1 MDLKLTNRIAVV
13 AGGSRGSGY
22 AVAAELAA
30 EGARVVLTGRN
41 PDFVADAVDR
51 ITQAGGTV
59 RGLVTNMVSVEDAKR
74 IVDLAREAFGEPD
87 ILVVNPPSPSN
98 TSGFEAV
105 TNEEYLAAHDMY
117 TMSLVNLARE
127 VLPAMKARRW
137 GRIVELASIV
147 KTPHLHVPLPHQN
160 TRVAS
165 VAIIKTISFEYA
177 KYEITAN
184 SIAPGAIASALA
196 TEYFEVNGYD
206 AEAYLKATP
215 MERFGYPED
224 IAALVAFLCSQRAN
238 FISGET
244 IRIDGGASVS
254 LF

>member
-1 MDLKLTNRIAVV
+1 M
-13 AGGSRGSGY
+13 
-22 AVAAELAA
+22 
-30 EGARVVLTGRN
+30 
-41 PDFVADAVDR
+41 
-51 ITQAGGTV
+51 
-59 RGLVTNMVSVEDAKR
+59 
-74 IVDLAREAFGEPD
+74 
-87 ILVVNPPSPSN
+87 
-98 TSGFEAV
+98 
-105 TNEEYLAAHDMY
+105 
-117 TMSLVNLARE
+117 
-127 VLPAMKARRW
+127 
-137 GRIVELASIV
+137 
-147 KTPHLHVPLPHQN
+147 
-160 TRVAS
+160 
-165 VAIIKTISFEYA
+165 AIIKTISFEYA